1 MSSHN
6 QPKSYNCYLC
16 PISFT
21 SSLGFE
27 WHIETEH
34 EKTWIHT
41 HNLRVC
47 STTFPNQLECD
58 EHVSSH
64 TQTKPL
70 KCQHCHKT
78 FTSPLRVERHIE
90 SEHENYMVK
99 NRSDV
104 EAVNQVNDEV
114 AKNRNNVVAEETNIK
129 CTECEYRCEE
139 NIQQESHI
147 KAMHSGAKYN
157 CTYCEF
163 KTNYIAESW
172 THSVSQHTDPNS
184 SFNPHWSVCYLY

>member
-1 MSSHN
+1 
-6 QPKSYNCYLC
+6 
-16 PISFT
+16 
-21 SSLGFE
+21 
-27 WHIETEH
+27 
-34 EKTWIHT
+34 
-41 HNLRVC
+41 
-47 STTFPNQLECD
+47 
-58 EHVSSH
+58 
-64 TQTKPL
+64 
-70 KCQHCHKT
+70 
-78 FTSPLRVERHIE
+78 
-90 SEHENYMVK
+90 MVK

-172 THSVSQHTDPNS
+172 THSVSQHTDPKTLRS
-184 SFNPHWSVCYLY
+184 ILI

>member
-1 MSSHN
+1 M
-6 QPKSYNCYLC
+6 
-16 PISFT
+16 
-21 SSLGFE
+21 
-27 WHIETEH
+27 
-34 EKTWIHT
+34 
-41 HNLRVC
+41 
-47 STTFPNQLECD
+47 ECD

-70 KCQHCHKT
+70 KCQHCDTT
-78 FTSPLRVERHIE
+78 FTSPLGVERHIE
-90 SEHENYMVK
+90 SEHENYMLK

-147 KAMHSGAKYN
+147 KAMHSVEQSI
-157 CTYCEF
+157 TEH
-163 KTNYIAESW
+163 IASLKPIILLN
-172 THSVSQHTDPNS
+172 HGHIPSPNTQTQTLRS
-184 SFNPHWSVCYLY
+184 ILIEVCVICIKLYGN